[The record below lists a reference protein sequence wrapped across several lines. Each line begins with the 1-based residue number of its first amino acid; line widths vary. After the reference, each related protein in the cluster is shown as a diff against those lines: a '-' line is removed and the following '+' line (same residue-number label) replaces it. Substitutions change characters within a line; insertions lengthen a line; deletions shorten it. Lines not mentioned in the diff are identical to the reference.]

1 MRISDWSSDVC
12 SSDLLAHIRE
22 VDAITHVVRCFE
34 NDDVIHVNNKID
46 PIADIETI
54 DTELALADL
63 ASVDKSIARYE
74 RVAKSGDQDAKA
86 RIAVLQQ
93 LRAEPDEGRPART
106 GAPDADERA
115 LGRELF
121 PLTRTQVPPVPTT

>member
-63 ASVDKSIARYE
+63 ESVDKSIARYE
-74 RVAKSGDQDAKA
+74 RVAKSGDKDAKA
-86 RIAVLQQ
+86 RIEVLQK
-93 LRAEPDEGRPART
+93 LRAALAEGR
-106 GAPDADERA
+106 ADRKST
-115 LGRELF
+115 R
-121 PLTRTQVPPVPTT
+121 LTFQSLMRSSYAVFCL